1 MRRLVKWIGFVLAGV
16 VLLIVV
22 GLIWFFWPEGPNLA
36 DPLAG
41 AYRTPDGE
49 LLILTVNGQ
58 DTVRVMHPQTGET
71 RTLFVTD
78 VDSFESGDGWR
89 SQSPVT
95 LRGEV
100 ERGADGGVTA
110 LIWQPEG
117 GEESRIERL
126 PFREREVHFE
136 SGEITLRGLLVLPE
150 EGVGPIPTQVAVHG
164 SGRDQ
169 AVYGYRLPYLA
180 AAHGMA
186 GFVFDKRGTGES
198 EGNYT
203 QNFPDLAE
211 DVKAAVEF
219 LATQPEVDPARIGLV
234 GYSQGGWIAPLAAA
248 QGAPVNTIVV
258 NYGVARPVFDEDRWG
273 YVWSLRNAGFGE
285 REIAE
290 VDSLNGIMAQIIDE
304 RRKDV
309 YPQLKAAVEEARE
322 KPWFDAVKASDS
334 SVGILA
340 GSPRP
345 LWAWEWFDKL
355 VGFEVIYGSIDRLY
369 DPEATIRDLEVPSL
383 WLFAGDDSSA
393 PTPWSVEV
401 LERLRAE
408 GAPIEY
414 EVFPGIEHGM
424 IVVGES
430 PGGDREYLGYR
441 PGYPLR
447 YMRWLQQQNGL
458 LQSGDASTASP
469 PQSE

>member
-22 GLIWFFWPEGPNLA
+22 GLLWFFWPEGPNLA

-41 AYRTPDGE
+41 AYRTPDGG

-58 DTVRVMHPQTGET
+58 DTVRAMNPDTGET
-71 RTLFVTD
+71 RTLFVTEAD
-78 VDSFESGDGWR
+78 RFESGDGWR

-95 LRGEV
+95 LHGEV
-100 ERGADGGVTA
+100 ERHADGSVAA
-110 LIWQPEG
+110 LLWQPEG

-126 PFREREVHFE
+126 AFREREVHFD

-150 EGVGPIPTQVAVHG
+150 EMVGPSPAQVAVHG

-180 AAHGMA
+180 AVHGMV

-198 EGNYT
+198 EGTYT
-203 QNFPDLAE
+203 QHFPDLAE

-219 LATQPEVDPARIGLV
+219 LAEQPEVDPARIGLV
-234 GYSQGGWIAPLAAA
+234 GYSQGGWIAPLAVA

-290 VDSLNGIMAQIIDE
+290 VDSLNAIMAQIIDE

-309 YPQLKAAVEEARE
+309 YPQLRAAVEEARD

-334 SVGILA
+334 SVGFLA
-340 GSPRP
+340 GSPLP
-345 LWAWEWFDKL
+345 LWAWEWFDKF

-369 DPEATIRDLEVPSL
+369 DPETTIRDLEIPSL

-430 PGGDREYLGYR
+430 ATEDRDYLGYY

-447 YMRWLQQQNGL
+447 YMRWLQQRNGM
-458 LQSGDASTASP
+458 LQDGDAVAASP
-469 PQSE
+469 SWDG